1 MFQQYQPV
9 LLQHRF
15 EDSLK
20 CSCHEQSMVNSTT
33 VVEMELTIV
42 PPRLRRPSQGSNITR
57 FHLRL
62 SVFASLRKNAGERK
76 G

>member
-1 MFQQYQPV
+1 MFQQYEPV
-9 LLQHRF
+9 LLQHGF
-15 EDSLK
+15 GDFLN

-57 FHLRL
+57 FPFRF
-62 SVFASLRKNAGERK
+62 SVVASLRKNAGERK